1 MAKVLIIDDQP
12 EMRDIMRRSLEL
24 AGHEVAE
31 ASDGSGGIA
40 QYRSAPA
47 DVVVTDILMPDS
59 DGIELI
65 SSLRRVDPKVRILAI
80 SGGCSAGRV
89 DFLRMAMTLGAK
101 ATLTKP
107 FNTAQLQDR
116 VAELLDS

>member
-1 MAKVLIIDDQP
+1 MARVLIIDDQP

-24 AGHEVAE
+24 AGHDVIE

-40 QYRSAPA
+40 QYRSTSA

-65 SSLRRVDPKVRILAI
+65 SSLRRVDPQVRILAI
-80 SGGCSAGRV
+80 SGGGSTGRV
-89 DFLRMAMTLGAK
+89 DFLRMASTLGARS
-101 ATLTKP
+101 TLSKP
-107 FNTAQLQDR
+107 FSPAQLQAR
-116 VAELLDS
+116 VAELLAD